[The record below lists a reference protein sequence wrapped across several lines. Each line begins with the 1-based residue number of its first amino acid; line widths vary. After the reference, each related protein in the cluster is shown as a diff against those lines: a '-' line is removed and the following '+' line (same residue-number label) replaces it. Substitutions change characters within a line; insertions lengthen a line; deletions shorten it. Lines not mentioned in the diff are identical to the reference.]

1 MSRVNLKDYVCN
13 QMLTLNRKS
22 KHFAVLSAYGQQTIV
37 SEMKTE

>member
-13 QMLTLNRKS
+13 QMLMLNRKS